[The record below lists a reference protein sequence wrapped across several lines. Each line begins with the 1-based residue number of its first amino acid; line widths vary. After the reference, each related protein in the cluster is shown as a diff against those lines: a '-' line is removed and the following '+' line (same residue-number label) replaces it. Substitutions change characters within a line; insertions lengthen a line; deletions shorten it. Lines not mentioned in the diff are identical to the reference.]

1 MSNRVKEF
9 RKKLNLSQAEL
20 AERALTSQQQIQRLE
35 AAVEVPRIDL
45 ATRLSKVFKVPV
57 ETLFPQSEEPYA
69 GLPVDPDP
77 AVHFL
82 KVRLLSGV
90 EQVFPI
96 SSMDRDT
103 LRGYL
108 TMGDH
113 GELHPSGRFFCFN
126 SQQCAV
132 AINIESV
139 AYAHF
144 LFEPAIMVAPEPP
157 ASTKEVSFD
166 IQVYLNRCP
175 EPIKFTV
182 NPDRVDQL
190 EVMDGEP
197 GEFSCDDCQ
206 VQRFYEYIDA
216 GYTSF
221 VDIEDSDGEEIV
233 FQVKHLDLV
242 LIPLVV
248 CTPALYEDFARI
260 IDGEDEMD
268 EEAVE

>member
-9 RKKLNLSQAEL
+9 RKKLNLSQGEL
-20 AERALTSQQQIQRLE
+20 AEKAQTSQQQIQRLE
-35 AAVEVPRIDL
+35 AGVQVPRIDL
-45 ATRLSKVFKVPV
+45 ATRLAKVFKLPV
-57 ETLFPQSEEPYA
+57 ETLFPPSEEPFA
-69 GLPVDPDP
+69 GPSIDPDP

-90 EQVFPI
+90 EHVFPI

-108 TMGDH
+108 AMGDH
-113 GELHPSGRFFCFN
+113 SELHPSGRFFCFN
-126 SQQCAV
+126 SQQWAV
-132 AINIESV
+132 AINIESL
-139 AYAHF
+139 AFAHF
-144 LFEPAIMVAPEPP
+144 LFEPAVMVPPEPKVS
-157 ASTKEVSFD
+157 AKDVSFEV
-166 IQVYLNRCP
+166 QVYLNRCP
-175 EPIKFTV
+175 EPMKFTV

-190 EVMDGEP
+190 EAMEGESE
-197 GEFSCDDCQ
+197 EFSCDDCQ
-206 VQRFYEYIDA
+206 VQRFFEYIDA

-260 IDGEDEMD
+260 VDGEDEMD
-268 EEAVE
+268 EEEVE

>member
-9 RKKLNLSQAEL
+9 RRKLNLSQAEL

-35 AAVEVPRIDL
+35 AAVQVPRIDL
-45 ATRLSKVFKVPV
+45 ATRLSKVFRVPV

-113 GELHPSGRFFCFN
+113 GEPHPSGRFFCFN

-157 ASTKEVSFD
+157 VSAKDVSFD

-175 EPIKFTV
+175 EPIKITV
-182 NPDRVDQL
+182 NPDRADQN
-190 EVMDGEP
+190 EVMEGEAE
-197 GEFSCDDCQ
+197 GFSCEDCQ
-206 VQRFYEYIDA
+206 VQRFLEYLDA
-216 GYTSF
+216 GYTPF
-221 VDIEDSDGEEIV
+221 VDIEDSDGEEVV
-233 FQVKHLDLV
+233 FQVKHIDLV
-242 LIPLVV
+242 MVPLVV
-248 CTPALYEDFARI
+248 CNPSLYEDFARMMEA
-260 IDGEDEMD
+260 EDEMD
-268 EEAVE
+268 EEDVE